1 MMVKIKHKLGKDCG
15 MTVLETLIS
24 MFILMMVTVVVA
36 TGIPTAANAY
46 SKVLDSANAQI
57 LLSTA
62 MTKLRDE
69 LETADNI
76 KVDGKAIDEMA
87 EAEDE
92 LSGEKITYTT
102 SSYGGSMIY
111 RNQKSDHGHI
121 NAVRL
126 WEYIIGEAT
135 DAAQDDAVSN
145 NINRLLV
152 SQKASNDN
160 LYLTYDYITYKK
172 GTNYITFEGLVVK
185 KKDTDQTLAEPVDYS
200 VKLLL
205 KYN

>member
-1 MMVKIKHKLGKDCG
+1 MMVKIKHKLGKDRG

-76 KVDGKAIDEMA
+76 KVDGT
-87 EAEDE
+87 
-92 LSGEKITYTT
+92 SITYTT
-102 SSYGGSMIY
+102 NSYGESMIY
-111 RNQKSDHGHI
+111 LNQKSGHGHI

>member
-1 MMVKIKHKLGKDCG
+1 MMVKIKHKLGKDRG

-62 MTKLRDE
+62 MTKLRNE

-76 KVDGKAIDEMA
+76 KVDGKAIDGMVE
-87 EAEDE
+87 EK
-92 LSGEKITYTT
+92 LSGKKITYTT
-102 SSYGGSMIY
+102 NSYGESMIY
-111 RNQKSDHGHI
+111 LNQKSGHGHI

>member
-1 MMVKIKHKLGKDCG
+1 MVKIKHKLGKDRG

-36 TGIPTAANAY
+36 TGITTAANAY

-76 KVDGKAIDEMA
+76 KVDGKAIDGMVE
-87 EAEDE
+87 EK
-92 LSGEKITYTT
+92 LSGKKITYTT
-102 SSYGGSMIY
+102 NSYGESMIY
-111 RNQKSDHGHI
+111 LNQKSGHGHI

-126 WEYIIGEAT
+126 WEHIIGEAT
-135 DAAQDDAVSN
+135 DAAQDKAVKD

-160 LYLTYDYITYKK
+160 LYLTYSSITYTSDSK
-172 GTNYITFEGLVVK
+172 YITFNGLVVR

>member
-1 MMVKIKHKLGKDCG
+1 
-15 MTVLETLIS
+15 

-62 MTKLRDE
+62 MTKLRNE

-76 KVDGKAIDEMA
+76 KVDGKAIDGMVE
-87 EAEDE
+87 EK
-92 LSGEKITYTT
+92 LSGKKITYTT
-102 SSYGGSMIY
+102 NSYGESMIY
-111 RNQKSDHGHI
+111 LNQKSGHGHI

>member
-1 MMVKIKHKLGKDCG
+1 VTGVTCALP
-15 MTVLETLIS
+15 IS
-24 MFILMMVTVVVA
+24 
-36 TGIPTAANAY
+36 ANAY

-62 MTKLRDE
+62 MTKLREE

-76 KVDGKAIDEMA
+76 KVDGT
-87 EAEDE
+87 
-92 LSGEKITYTT
+92 SITYTT
-102 SSYGGSMIY
+102 NSYGESMIY
-111 RNQKSDHGHI
+111 LNQKSGHGHI

>member
-1 MMVKIKHKLGKDCG
+1 MMVKIKHKLGKDRG

-76 KVDGKAIDEMA
+76 KVDGT
-87 EAEDE
+87 
-92 LSGEKITYTT
+92 SITYTT
-102 SSYGGSMIY
+102 NSYGESMIY
-111 RNQKSDHGHI
+111 LNRDSGYADSTNNKGNYGHVG
-121 NAVRL
+121 AVRL
-126 WEYIIGEAT
+126 WEYIIDGKTTE
-135 DAAQDDAVSN
+135 DDKKNAVKN

-160 LYLTYDYITYKK
+160 LYLTYSSITYTSDSK
-172 GTNYITFEGLVVK
+172 YITFNGLVVR

>member
-1 MMVKIKHKLGKDCG
+1 MVKIKHKLGKDRG

-62 MTKLRDE
+62 MTKLRNE

-76 KVDGKAIDEMA
+76 KVDGKAIDGMVE
-87 EAEDE
+87 EK
-92 LSGEKITYTT
+92 LSGKKITYTT
-102 SSYGGSMIY
+102 NSYGESMIY
-111 RNQKSDHGHI
+111 LNQKSGHGHI

>member
-1 MMVKIKHKLGKDCG
+1 

-62 MTKLRDE
+62 MTKLRNE

-76 KVDGKAIDEMA
+76 KVDGKAIDDPENPA
-87 EAEDE
+87 T
-92 LSGEKITYTT
+92 LRGTTITYTT
-102 SSYGGSMIY
+102 TSYGGSMIY
-111 RNQKSDHGHI
+111 LNQKSDHGHI

-135 DAAQDDAVSN
+135 DAAQDEAVSK
-145 NINRLLV
+145 NRNRMLV

-160 LYLTYDYITYKK
+160 LYLTYKSITYKK

>member
-1 MMVKIKHKLGKDCG
+1 MVKIKHKLGKDRG
-15 MTVLETLIS
+15 MTALETLIS

-76 KVDGKAIDEMA
+76 KVDGKAIDGMVE
-87 EAEDE
+87 EK
-92 LSGEKITYTT
+92 LSGKKITYTT
-102 SSYGGSMIY
+102 TSYGGSMIY
-111 RNQKSDHGHI
+111 LNQKSDHGHI

-126 WEYIIGEAT
+126 WEHIIGEAT
-135 DAAQDDAVSN
+135 DAAQDEAVSKN
-145 NINRLLV
+145 RNRLLV

-160 LYLTYDYITYKK
+160 LYLTYKSITYKK
-172 GTNYITFEGLVVK
+172 GTNYITFEGLVVR
-185 KKDTDQTLAEPVDYS
+185 KKDTDQTLAEPVDYR